1 MRKVTFGGAN
11 SLDNYIARKD
21 GAYDWILGS
30 KEANAYLRE
39 YWKTIDTMVM
49 GRKTYEVALNN
60 GGMPNISRRPT
71 PASAVVYSVTP
82 TATASATP
90 GRSGWACGPSTST

>member
-39 YWKTIDTMVM
+39 YWKTIDTIVM
-49 GRKTYEVALNN
+49 GRKTYEFAL
-60 GGMPNISRRPT
+60 
-71 PASAVVYSVTP
+71 
-82 TATASATP
+82 
-90 GRSGWACGPSTST
+90 RSGSRAGSYGMTTYVVSRTLKPSSDKSVQIVREDAAA